1 MVLRYDVKGLD
12 CAHCAANLESEIA
25 EIEGVISASVS
36 FMTLKIEVEFEDD
49 KKDIVIDEIKTQL
62 EKLSNISQTELNKA
76 KKRAKVNFA
85 QESEMVSDIADAIGY
100 WMTVVEDVAMANKY
114 LAVLDEIDCEYLQ
127 DIAKKYLAPEKLSI
141 SLLLPKGEK

>member
-49 KKDIVIDEIKTQL
+49 KKDIVIEKIMKLISDEDL
-62 EKLSNISQTELNKA
+62 EVT
-76 KKRAKVNFA
+76 
-85 QESEMVSDIADAIGY
+85 
-100 WMTVVEDVAMANKY
+100 
-114 LAVLDEIDCEYLQ
+114 LDE
-127 DIAKKYLAPEKLSI
+127 
-141 SLLLPKGEK
+141 

>member
-49 KKDIVIDEIKTQL
+49 KKDIVIEKIMKLIKDEEL
-62 EKLSNISQTELNKA
+62 EIT
-76 KKRAKVNFA
+76 
-85 QESEMVSDIADAIGY
+85 
-100 WMTVVEDVAMANKY
+100 
-114 LAVLDEIDCEYLQ
+114 LDE
-127 DIAKKYLAPEKLSI
+127 
-141 SLLLPKGEK
+141 

>member
-49 KKDIVIDEIKTQL
+49 KKDIVIEKIMKLISDEDL
-62 EKLSNISQTELNKA
+62 EVT
-76 KKRAKVNFA
+76 
-85 QESEMVSDIADAIGY
+85 
-100 WMTVVEDVAMANKY
+100 
-114 LAVLDEIDCEYLQ
+114 LD
-127 DIAKKYLAPEKLSI
+127 K
-141 SLLLPKGEK
+141 